1 MRNILGYIAIGAA
14 CLVGIFLLMG
24 LIYAASIPTRALHS
38 GRVEARLEARG
49 YADVELMSGFR
60 PFSCLLGKHGPI
72 SAFEFKAVLDGEL
85 FHGVAC
91 AELAGPLTFIY
102 YVNEL

>member
-1 MRNILGYIAIGAA
+1 MKNILEYIAIGIA

-24 LIYAASIPTRALHS
+24 IGYVLSIPTRALHS
-38 GRVEARLEARG
+38 GRIEARLEDRG

-60 PFSCLLGKHGPI
+60 PFSCLLGKHGPT
-72 SAFEFKAVLDGEL
+72 SAFEFKAVLDGEP